1 MAVQRI
7 IIETSATNEAETAF
21 RADVVQGPKWAK
33 EWAATSP
40 SSIGAYMELTRRLM
54 DERPRTKFEFIHTQY
69 EG

>member
-33 EWAATSP
+33 EWVAVSP
-40 SSIGAYMELTRRLM
+40 SATGAYMEMCNRLRQ
-54 DERPRTKFEFIHTQY
+54 ERPHSTFEFIHTQY